1 MIILVGSSRVLC
13 VLGLCSYG
21 YVELGSEESS
31 EEEEEEGKAGADEE
45 EVRDY

>member
-1 MIILVGSSRVLC
+1 MIVLVGSLRVLC

-31 EEEEEEGKAGADEE
+31 EEEEEDGTAGAEEE
-45 EVRDY
+45 EVCDH